1 MSIVKDY
8 IEQNAPDFDEA
19 WGPAKEIFQI
29 PRPQASRRS
38 ALGFYS
44 LSTDYTFV
52 LTKTRLIKY
61 KNDFQAY
68 MQNFFSKST
77 DKEAKRAYSES
88 ATLKDAQEEATE
100 ALKKYKSDGKSWR
113 HPLQS
118 TGRAFS
124 DVASR
129 FEFLVELLPNGEYTS
144 IACGGL
150 KLAFNVCSFKFR
162 DLYTTLKYI

>member
-1 MSIVKDY
+1 MGNEGNFS
-8 IEQNAPDFDEA
+8 NSAPPGVTKVSSLF
-19 WGPAKEIFQI
+19 
-29 PRPQASRRS
+29 
-38 ALGFYS
+38 FYS
-44 LSTDYTFV
+44 DYALV
-52 LTKTRLIKY
+52 LTKARLIEY
-61 KNDFQAY
+61 NNGFRAH

-77 DKEAKRAYSES
+77 DKEAKEAYSEN
-88 ATLKDAQEEATE
+88 ATLKDVQEEAIE

-129 FEFLVELLPNGEYTS
+129 FEFLVELLPYGEYTS

-162 DLYTTLKYI
+162 DLYATLKYI